1 MENKKD
7 IVMRL
12 KLLLNATRAG
22 EDIKKMELTDEG
34 DHVVIQ
40 WENGCTQKV
49 NIAAD
54 SGVAI
59 INDVVRAIS

>member
-22 EDIKKMELTDEG
+22 EDIKKMDLTEEG
-34 DHVVIQ
+34 HFVMIQ

-49 NIAAD
+49 NIVAD

-59 INDVVRAIS
+59 IIDVLQAII